1 MTTPQN
7 PHGGLDD
14 LGAATRTPRRRHHA
28 VDGNV
33 WDTIGQLARR
43 FEEHDTAL
51 GLAREEQWS
60 LQVLKIAEETGEAS
74 QAVIGA
80 RGTNPRK
87 GTTSWEEAHAEVAD
101 VAITALV
108 ALARMRPDD
117 AAEYLDRHLAAK
129 SERFLSLDPAA
140 VPASAEPS

>member
-1 MTTPQN
+1 M
-7 PHGGLDD
+7 
-14 LGAATRTPRRRHHA
+14 
-28 VDGNV
+28 DGTV
-33 WDTIGQLARR
+33 WDTIEQLARR

-51 GLAREEQWS
+51 GLNQAEQWS

-87 GTTSWEEAHAEVAD
+87 GTTSWDDAHAEVAD
-101 VAITALV
+101 VVITALV

-117 AAEYLDRHLAAK
+117 APEYLARHLAAK
-129 SERFLSLDPAA
+129 SAKFLSPGPVA
-140 VPASAEPS
+140 VPAPTDPA

>member
-1 MTTPQN
+1 M
-7 PHGGLDD
+7 
-14 LGAATRTPRRRHHA
+14 HA
-28 VDGNV
+28 IP
-33 WDTIGQLARR
+33 WDTIHQLARR
-43 FEEHDTAL
+43 FNEHDTAL
-51 GLAREEQWS
+51 GLGREEQWT

-87 GTTSWEEAHAEVAD
+87 ATAPWAHAHAEVAD

-129 SERFLSLDPAA
+129 SANFL
-140 VPASAEPS
+140 PASPPELPAPEEPA

>member
-1 MTTPQN
+1 MQDT
-7 PHGGLDD
+7 
-14 LGAATRTPRRRHHA
+14 
-28 VDGNV
+28 V
-33 WDTIGQLARR
+33 WDTINRLARR
-43 FEEHDTAL
+43 FNEHDTAL
-51 GLAREEQWS
+51 GLGQEEQWG

-87 GTTSWEEAHAEVAD
+87 ATAPWEDAHAEVAD

-129 SERFLSLDPAA
+129 SAKFLLAGPAS
-140 VPASAEPS
+140 VPARAESA

>member
-1 MTTPQN
+1 MQDT
-7 PHGGLDD
+7 
-14 LGAATRTPRRRHHA
+14 
-28 VDGNV
+28 V
-33 WDTIGQLARR
+33 WDTINQLARR
-43 FEEHDTAL
+43 FNEHDTAL
-51 GLAREEQWS
+51 GLGQEEQWG

-87 GTTSWEEAHAEVAD
+87 ATAPWEDAHAEVAD

-129 SERFLSLDPAA
+129 SAKFLLAG
-140 VPASAEPS
+140 PASVPTPAESA

>member
-1 MTTPQN
+1 MNGKT
-7 PHGGLDD
+7 
-14 LGAATRTPRRRHHA
+14 
-28 VDGNV
+28 
-33 WDTIGQLARR
+33 WDTIHQLARR
-43 FEEHDTAL
+43 FNEHDTAL
-51 GLAREEQWS
+51 GLGQEEQWS

-87 GTTSWEEAHAEVAD
+87 GTAPWDLAHAEVAD

-129 SERFLSLDPAA
+129 SAKFLFPRSAA
-140 VPASAEPS
+140 VPAPTEPA